1 MKKKKTYIKLR
12 GNWKYKLL
20 NVVSA
25 LNSDKNGL
33 SVMKSTQM
41 AKGQMAKGQMAKGQM
56 AKAWNIQGL
65 RHAGC
70 QDISRK

>member
-41 AKGQMAKGQMAKGQM
+41 AKGQMAK
-56 AKAWNIQGL
+56 AWNIQGL